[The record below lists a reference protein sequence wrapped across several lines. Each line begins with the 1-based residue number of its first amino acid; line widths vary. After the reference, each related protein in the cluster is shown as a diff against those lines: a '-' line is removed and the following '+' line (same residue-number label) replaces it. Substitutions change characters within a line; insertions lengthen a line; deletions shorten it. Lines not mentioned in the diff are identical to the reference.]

1 MDDRELRKVALHKA
15 TESCGGESTDYNYLL
30 EAAEAIYQWL
40 RNGSAEKPAQH
51 GEPIWDWPVTREEP
65 TKKRAVFA
73 DGLGV
78 GTMDWPLVT

>member
-1 MDDRELRKVALHKA
+1 MDPIEAKRLALREAVALHAPHTGASDDDVVA
-15 TESCGGESTDYNYLL
+15 T
-30 EAAEAIYQWL
+30 AERLYQWL
-40 RNGSAEKPAQH
+40 TKGAQP

-65 TKKRAVFA
+65 ARKRAVFA